1 VSKSGEAQKNR
12 RAEVLSGDMAKKGR
26 LLTGYRPTGKLHIG
40 HYVGNMQNMIR
51 MQEEH
56 ECFFF
61 IADWHA
67 LTTKYKD
74 PHALKEDIR
83 EMVIGWIALG
93 LDPKKC
99 IIYRQSDLPAI
110 AELHLYLSMVTPMG
124 WLERNPTYKEQ
135 LKELGAKL
143 VYTYGF
149 IGYPVLQAADI
160 LIMHADMVPVGED
173 QLPHLELT
181 REIARRFN
189 NYYDD
194 YMKEP
199 EAILSE
205 TPRVLGTDGRKMS
218 KSYGNA
224 IYLSDS
230 PEEIKK
236 KVRKM
241 ITDPARMR
249 AHDPGHPE
257 VCSVFAL
264 HQQFSME
271 MVADIDKQ
279 CREGT
284 RTCTDCKDMLA
295 QRLADKFNDFRESR
309 EEYLKIP
316 GFVEDILEG
325 GLHHAR
331 PVAEETLHEV
341 RRRMNIE

>member
-1 VSKSGEAQKNR
+1 
-12 RAEVLSGDMAKKGR
+12 MTKKGR

>member
-1 VSKSGEAQKNR
+1 
-12 RAEVLSGDMAKKGR
+12 MR

-51 MQEEH
+51 MQDEY

-74 PHALKEDIR
+74 PSTLKDDTN
-83 EMVIGWIALG
+83 EMVIDWIALG

-99 IIYRQSDLPAI
+99 IIYKQSDLREV
-110 AELHLYLSMVTPMG
+110 AELHLYLSLITPMG

-160 LIMHADMVPVGED
+160 LIMHADKVPVGED

-189 NYYDD
+189 YYYKDKG
-194 YMKEP
+194 YLKEP

-224 IYLSDS
+224 IYLSDN
-230 PEEIKK
+230 PDEIKK

-241 ITDPARMR
+241 ITDPARIHP
-249 AHDPGHPE
+249 HDPGHPE
-257 VCSVFAL
+257 VCSVFAV
-264 HQQFSME
+264 HQQFSTE
-271 MVADIDKQ
+271 MLPDIENQ

-284 RTCTDCKDMLA
+284 RTCVDCKDILA
-295 QRLADKFNDFRESR
+295 KRLADKFEDFRQAR
-309 EEYLKIP
+309 EEYMMMP
-316 GFVEDILEG
+316 GFVDDILEG
-325 GLHHAR
+325 GLRRAK
-331 PVAEETLHEV
+331 PVAEVTIHEV
-341 RRRMNIE
+341 RKRMNIE